1 MNKKNIRYKM
11 EISNELGL
19 PLKLGNKNVLEEH
32 SENIL
37 VDSYPTS
44 IVSVILN
51 VRRNNIL
58 GT

>member
-1 MNKKNIRYKM
+1 M